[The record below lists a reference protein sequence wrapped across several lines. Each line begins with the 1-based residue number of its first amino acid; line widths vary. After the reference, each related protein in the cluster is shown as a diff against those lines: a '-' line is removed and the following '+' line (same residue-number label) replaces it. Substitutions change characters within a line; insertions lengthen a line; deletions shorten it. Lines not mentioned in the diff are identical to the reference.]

1 MNRSL
6 PFPHHVAPGARAALA
21 LTLLLGA
28 LGLHSARAALAVEP
42 AEVFFNE
49 VADRLLQQQLGR
61 RLTEIQIA
69 PTNQYRAAV
78 HRILQVTANLYDAT
92 TTNDSPTVFRP
103 LFATTSNGVFLAG
116 FTNDNRVS
124 TLAAWLDSNP
134 HGLPLVIAA
143 RKGFPS
149 FNELTLRSDILVQRK
164 LQVTRPSAAQGTRPN
179 GTNVMYLLGVSNYF
193 GVEAWNSVS
202 RAYPRAITVTVSNV
216 TSLVLENG
224 LGVQTNLLTTV
235 TTGTNRNAYA
245 WPGGEVQGFMLPQS
259 LNQVAL
265 PNSAYRFGLNAFD
278 AISTNTYEPL
288 VGFPLPYWVLT
299 LSNRLTYLAAEGNR
313 IIDFVILDGA
323 YTVDLH
329 RDLVANQNP
338 YQNIPGASANLFQL
352 WNTNRPS
359 LTAPTAGILQ
369 QLRLS
374 SDGANTTA
382 ADWRAFGLNGVGTEN
397 EKQSAIESFRN
408 FLGLGP
414 QTAVPFATNNTL
426 AMQAPFNPAAKLV
439 VIATWQANDPLV
451 HYHLADLTVSP
462 SNTVRQYYKPSAP
475 ASNTSPASLGML
487 NLGYSPWAGNLNVD
501 WSSDLSSVDY
511 RVKDPGVYN
520 SDNWNFPT
528 NAPLSASWLGQVHRG
543 TPWQTLYLKAEA
555 APLDAW
561 LEVADDVRS
570 HPTNDWRLVAWLAA
584 RLNTNDV
591 RALTSINTTNAATWV
606 ATLTGLTVLSNTLSD
621 PVIGDLPEF
630 ATNLFT
636 AQAPQISTLVAALNR
651 ARVAQPGQYF
661 ADVSAF
667 LTVPELSTASPWLN
681 LSNNDAVRFGLT
693 DEAYE
698 ALPAQLLSLVRA
710 DPVVTVT
717 RTGADLR
724 LHFRA
729 FDGYAWRVESSADL
743 SAWTTWS
750 EPHYASN
757 GVFTLTV
764 PASAS
769 PQFFRAVLP

>member
-6 PFPHHVAPGARAALA
+6 PFPHHVAHGARLALA
-21 LTLLLGA
+21 LVLLLGT
-28 LGLHSARAALAVEP
+28 LGKEAARAALAVEP
-42 AEVFFNE
+42 AEVFFNG
-49 VADRLLQQQLGR
+49 VADQLLQQQLGR

-92 TTNDSPTVFRP
+92 STNDSPAVFRP

-116 FTNDNRVS
+116 FTNDHRVS

-143 RKGFPS
+143 RKGFPN
-149 FNELTLRSDILVQRK
+149 FNEFTLRSDILMQRK
-164 LQVTRPSAAQGTRPN
+164 LEVTRSSAAQGTRPN

-193 GVEAWNSVS
+193 GVEAWNSIS
-202 RAYPRAITVTVSNV
+202 QPYPRAITVTVSNV

-224 LGVQTNLLTTV
+224 LGVQTNILTTLA
-235 TTGTNRNAYA
+235 TGTNLYA
-245 WPGGEVQGFMLPQS
+245 GTWRGGEVQGFILPQS

-278 AISTNTYEPL
+278 AITTNTYDPL

-299 LSNRLTYLAAEGNR
+299 LSNRLTYLASEGNR

-329 RDLVANQNP
+329 RDLVANPNP
-338 YQNIPGASANLFQL
+338 YQNIPGTSANLIQL
-352 WNTNRPS
+352 WNTNRTSPS
-359 LTAPTAGILQ
+359 APTEGIKQ

-374 SDGANTTA
+374 TDSFFTTVS
-382 ADWRAFGLNGVGTEN
+382 DWRDYGLTGIATEN
-397 EKQSAIESFRN
+397 DKRSSVESFRN

-414 QTAVPFATNNTL
+414 QTTVPFTTNNTL

-439 VIATWQANDPLV
+439 VLTTWQANDPLV

-462 SNTVRQYYKPSAP
+462 TNTNRQYYLPSAP
-475 ASNTSPASLGML
+475 ASNVWPASLGML
-487 NLGYSPWAGNLNVD
+487 NRRYSPWGGNPNLE
-501 WSSDLSSVDY
+501 WSEDLSSVDY
-511 RVKDPGVYN
+511 RIKDPGVYN

-528 NAPLSASWLGQVHRG
+528 NTPLSASWLGRVHRG
-543 TPWQTLYLKAEA
+543 TPWQTLYLKAGA
-555 APLDAW
+555 APLDEW

-591 RALTSINTTNAATWV
+591 RALTSINTTNAATWA

-630 ATNLFT
+630 ETSIITTHAL
-636 AQAPQISTLVAALNR
+636 QISTLVAALNR
-651 ARVAQPGQYF
+651 ARAAQPGQYF

-667 LTVPELSTASPWLN
+667 LTVRELSIASPWLN
-681 LSNNDAVRFGLT
+681 LSNADLARGGLT

-698 ALPAQLLSLVRA
+698 ALPAQLLALVRA